1 MKHILLLGA
10 GRSASVLISYLL
22 QNAEEQNWTLTI
34 GDISVEHLQE
44 TLVGRSFVNAVVF
57 NVFDDLQL
65 TAEVAKADLV
75 ISLLPAM
82 FHIHV
87 ATECLKQH
95 KNMITASYVSPEI
108 KA

>member
-22 QNAEEQNWTLTI
+22 QHAPAQNWTITI
-34 GDISVEHLQE
+34 GDMNVDHLAPALQNLPFANAIEFNINDELQRE
-44 TLVGRSFVNAVVF
+44 T
-57 NVFDDLQL
+57 
-65 TAEVAKADLV
+65 EIIKADLV

-82 FHIHV
+82 FHIKV
-87 ATECLKQH
+87 ATECLRLH